1 MYPQTHFLFS
11 FLIALIFAKYGVFDY
26 KIAFFIAILAVLM
39 DIDHFIVFALKK
51 HNYSLKDAWNADIG
65 GKYKGRTFLHHYS
78 GFILITIIV
87 TILFFLNKTW
97 FWIIALSYYSHI
109 FLDYAKLNILK
120 IKEKMTINELGF
132 KEKIN
137 KFELLFDIF
146 LVIGI
151 VLLLI

>member
-1 MYPQTHFLFS
+1 MYPQSHFLFS

-26 KIAFFIAILAVLM
+26 KVAFLIAIIAVLI
-39 DIDHFIVFALKK
+39 DIDHFIVFILKK
-51 HNYSLKDAWNADIG
+51 HNYSLRDAWNADIG

-87 TILFFLNKTW
+87 TILFFLDKTW
-97 FWIIALSYYSHI
+97 FWIIALSYYSHM

-120 IKEKMTINELGF
+120 IKGRMTIEELGF

-146 LVIGI
+146 LIIGI
-151 VLLLI
+151 ILLLI